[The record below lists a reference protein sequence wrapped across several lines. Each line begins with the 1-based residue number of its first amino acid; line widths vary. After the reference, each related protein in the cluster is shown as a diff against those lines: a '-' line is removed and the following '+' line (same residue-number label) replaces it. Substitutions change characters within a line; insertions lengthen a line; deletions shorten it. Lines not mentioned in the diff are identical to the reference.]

1 MITLQELKTYL
12 IENLD
17 EVEVLELLQLNS
29 EQLVEAYSEII
40 EDKFDYICM
49 KYGITDEIQ

>member
-1 MITLQELKTYL
+1 MITLAELKTYL

-17 EVEVLELLQLNS
+17 EVEVIELLQLNS

-49 KYGITDEIQ
+49 KYGITDEV